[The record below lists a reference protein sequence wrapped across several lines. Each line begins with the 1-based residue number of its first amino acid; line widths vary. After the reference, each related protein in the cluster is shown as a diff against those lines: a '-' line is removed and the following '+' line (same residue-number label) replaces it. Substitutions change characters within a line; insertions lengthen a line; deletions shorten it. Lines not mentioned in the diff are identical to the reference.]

1 VERRAV
7 NSRVASPN
15 LAEVAR
21 SDMEE
26 TTIEKKERLLGESY
40 GAATARLR
48 KEVLF
53 QLLVNQG
60 LNVCFQCGKEI
71 AEAGD
76 ISIEHKVPW
85 MSAENPKEAF
95 YDLDNV
101 AISHLRC
108 NVRAGNHKVPRP
120 NNRGELNGSAKLN
133 WDDVEQIRKKI
144 VEGVALET
152 LSEEYGVTTR
162 TLRLIKN
169 SDIWK

>member
-1 VERRAV
+1 
-7 NSRVASPN
+7 
-15 LAEVAR
+15 
-21 SDMEE
+21 ME
-26 TTIEKKERLLGESY
+26 TGTEKKERLLGESY
-40 GAATARLR
+40 GAATSRLR

-71 AEAGD
+71 ETAGEV
-76 ISIEHKVPW
+76 SIEHKRPW

-95 YDLDNV
+95 YDLDNI
-101 AISHLRC
+101 AISHLSC

-120 NNRGELNGSAKLN
+120 NNRGELNGSSKLT
-133 WDDVEQIRKKI
+133 WKDVTEIRQKLI
-144 VEGVALET
+144 EGVSLAT
-152 LSEEYGVTTR
+152 LSEEYGVTER